1 MKNCIFLAA
10 VLMAV
15 GCSAENEEPP
25 EEETAPETVPY
36 SAAEL
41 LETAADAYEDRN
53 YYQERTVTRAAD
65 DSDSGNDDNVTEEF
79 YWEFYSDDGL
89 LTRKETH
96 DPHGPTEYEV
106 IIEPN
111 QAVLHYTEGEEEAS
125 IEETDQSHAGPRSTS
140 FQLMLDEAE
149 DDAAYEVEMSE
160 VNGEETYQLLTPGNN
175 ISFRPDDYAEIHTE
189 GLLGDYTVEVT
200 THEWDP
206 EFDIS
211 LFEEEEIVPED
222 VTIIDRRGSQED
234 RW

>member
-1 MKNCIFLAA
+1 MKNYIYLAA
-10 VLMAV
+10 LLTAV

-25 EEETAPETVPY
+25 EEETAPS

-41 LETAADAYEDRN
+41 LEAAADAYEDRN

-65 DSDSGNDDNVTEEF
+65 DSDSGSDDNVTEEF

-89 LTRKETH
+89 LTRTETH
-96 DPHGPTEYEV
+96 NPNGPTEYEV
-106 IIEPN
+106 TIVPN
-111 QAVLHYTEGEEEAS
+111 RAVLHYTEGEEEAS
-125 IEETDQSHAGPRSTS
+125 IEDPDQSHTSPRSTA

-160 VNGEETYQLLTPGNN
+160 VDGEETYQLLTPGNN
-175 ISFRPDDYAEIHTE
+175 IFFRPDDYAEIHTV
-189 GLLGDYTVEVT
+189 GPSGDYTVEVT

-206 EFDIS
+206 EFDNS

-222 VTIIDRRGSQED
+222 VTIIDRRGFDD
-234 RW
+234 R